1 MPNLFIDT
9 GYQLTEE
16 DRLTNA
22 LTALLEHAD
31 REVLLAFLQHLT
43 AVAPRLEKTPVGF
56 ELQPAFSSSRPDAR
70 MVLPELVIVIET
82 KRGDDL
88 DEEQFRHHWD
98 HIREQTTTPT
108 ILVGLTGHHVSP
120 ALISE
125 LNEDAPD
132 RLEATHLSW
141 SDWLASV
148 VELKES
154 FEQGSATHLLLS
166 QFEEYMRSLG
176 YWHFDGSPVER
187 IRDYGHTLQR
197 HYQIHRDRTR
207 PYLLERMECLTDLI
221 AERVTRHGSWD
232 VSEWG
237 PRGAFGAQRT
247 GIVRADRVINELG
260 SHTRYR
266 LSLEFNA
273 EQELEFRYYLTMPSS
288 ESHFSSLG
296 DHLLEHRGE
305 VDALAPFS
313 RYGYWENYEGFHLRK
328 TAPLKLVHGFLDGET
343 QATTTLAG
351 DVGRFVSAVDEL
363 LDGFVDQ

>member
-43 AVAPRLEKTPVGF
+43 ASAPRLDDRPVGF

-70 MVLPELVIVIET
+70 IVLPKLVTVIET

-88 DEEQFRHHWD
+88 DEDQFRHHWD
-98 HIREQTTTPT
+98 HIREQTTKPT
-108 ILVGLTGHHVSP
+108 ILVGLTGRHVSP

-125 LNEDAPD
+125 LNDDAPD
-132 RLEATHLSW
+132 RLQATHLSW

-148 VELKES
+148 VELKDS
-154 FEQGSATHLLLS
+154 FEQGTATHLLLS

-176 YWHFDGSPVER
+176 YWDFDGSPVER

-207 PYLLERMECLTDLI
+207 PYLLERMEGLTDLI
-221 AERVTRHGSWD
+221 AEQVTRHGSWD
-232 VSEWG
+232 VSAWG
-237 PRGAFGAQRT
+237 ARGAFGDLRT

-273 EQELEFRYYLTMPSS
+273 EQQLEFRYYLTMPSS

-296 DHLLEHRGE
+296 DYLLEHRGE

-313 RYGYWENYEGFHLRK
+313 RYGYWENYEGFHLRNN
-328 TAPLKLVHGFLDGET
+328 APLELVHDFLNGET
-343 QATTTLAG
+343 RATTALSAEVAT
-351 DVGRFVSAVDEL
+351 FVNAVDEL
-363 LDGFVDQ
+363 LEGFVVQ